1 MAKTTKATELRKLS
15 AQEIVEQVDDAR
27 EQLMRMRF
35 QKSTGELKDQNLPR
49 SQRRKIAQ
57 LLTILKEKGG
67 APKVEKKA
75 KPAKAVKAKAA
86 KAEKK
91 TEGEA

>member
-1 MAKTTKATELRKLS
+1 MAKTSKAIDLRKLS
-15 AQEIVEQVDDAR
+15 ADKIVEEIEDAR

-49 SQRRKIAQ
+49 AQRRKIAQ

-67 APKVEKKA
+67 APVVEKKA
-75 KPAKAVKAKAA
+75 KAAKKTA

>member
-1 MAKTTKATELRKLS
+1 MAKTTKAVDLRKLT
-15 AQEIVEQVDDAR
+15 AEKIVEEIDEAR
-27 EQLMRMRF
+27 EKLMRMRF
-35 QKSTGELKDQNLPR
+35 QKSTGELKDHNLPHA
-49 SQRRKIAQ
+49 QRRKIAQ
-57 LLTILKEKGG
+57 LLTILEEKGG

-75 KPAKAVKAKAA
+75 KAAKAE

>member
-1 MAKTTKATELRKLS
+1 MAKMTKADDLRKLS
-15 AQEIVEQVDDAR
+15 AEQIVEQIDEAR

-35 QKSTGELKDQNLPR
+35 QKATGELKDQNAPR
-49 SQRRKIAQ
+49 GQRRKIAQ

-67 APKVEKKA
+67 APVAATKKA
-75 KPAKAVKAKAA
+75 AGKAA
-86 KAEKK
+86 AEK